1 MQCIFVRRR
10 YTAPF
15 KFNTAGLCTEG
26 KKGGRK
32 AGEQATSKPL
42 CRDAALTH
50 SLAHLLSLFFFPA
63 AAMMITNLRRTD
75 GRTDGKAK
83 AARRQAAPPYP
94 LSFSPHLFLA
104 PCQLCGLG
112 VKVDV
117 LRNWD
122 TDATLARHSLALSPL
137 LFYGL
142 RTNYSTLAFPS
153 FLRARRCLAKV
164 VS

>member
-1 MQCIFVRRR
+1 MLFGLRLVSTSPRDKPTSFRSRRRMQYEASLFVRRR

-50 SLAHLLSLFFFPA
+50 SLAHLPSLFFFPA

-75 GRTDGKAK
+75 GRTERPK
-83 AARRQAAPPYP
+83 RQERWEEER
-94 LSFSPHLFLA
+94 LSRPRDSIIEGRESA
-104 PCQLCGLG
+104 
-112 VKVDV
+112 
-117 LRNWD
+117 
-122 TDATLARHSLALSPL
+122 SPL
-137 LFYGL
+137 HRPSRL
-142 RTNYSTLAFPS
+142 RTMAADFGCRKAVRSE
-153 FLRARRCLAKV
+153 RG
-164 VS
+164 